1 MYPGELLSLFPPFPR
16 TNMVFVAMS
25 FDDVFFPRWKEV
37 IEPAALKIKV
47 NNEQLRAHRV
57 DLANKNDSLI
67 TEIVK
72 NISECRLFLADISTI
87 GYLPIGAGQNKPIR
101 NANVLYEV
109 GIAHA
114 YRLPEEVILLRSDKD
129 PLDFDIAGV
138 RVHSYDP
145 SNKEQS
151 MEIVTNLIMSS
162 LTSIDD
168 RKHIAVEKAVQT
180 LDVTMYF
187 LLQESLVD
195 IQHPRMQTMKDV
207 ISNTERLA
215 AINRMLSSGL
225 FEAKFKELTPDTFDM
240 PFNEV
245 ISYVSTPFGRNV
257 LARAREKNK
266 FNEAL
271 AGFLQTEKGREF
283 FKEKQGDKKNNS

>member
-1 MYPGELLSLFPPFPR
+1 MYPGELLNLFPPFPR

-25 FDDVFFPRWKEV
+25 FDDAFSPRWTEV
-37 IEPAALKIKV
+37 IEPAASKIKV
-47 NNEQLRAHRV
+47 NNEQLSAHRV

-87 GYLPIGAGQNKPIR
+87 GYLPIDAGKNKPVR
-101 NANVLYEV
+101 NVNVLYEV

-114 YRLPEEVILLRSDKD
+114 SRLPEEVILLRSDKD

-138 RVHSYDP
+138 RVHRYDP
-145 SNKEQS
+145 ENKKQAIEV
-151 MEIVTNLIMSS
+151 VTNLIMSS
-162 LTSIDD
+162 LKSIDD
-168 RKHIAVEKAVQT
+168 RKHIAVEKAVQA

-195 IQHPRMQTMKDV
+195 IQHPGMQTMKDV
-207 ISNTERLA
+207 LSNIERLA

-225 FEAKFKELTPDTFDM
+225 FKAKFKELTPDTFDM

-245 ISYVSTPFGRNV
+245 ISYVSTPFGRSV
-257 LARAREKNK
+257 LAKAREKNN
-266 FNEAL
+266 FNEAFK
-271 AGFLQTEKGREF
+271 AFVKTEKGKTVLRKNQGE
-283 FKEKQGDKKNNS
+283 KENKS